1 MSTKETAF
9 AILAILAILAI
20 GPVWSEARKAGI
32 EEVEA

>member
-9 AILAILAILAI
+9 AILAILAI